1 MILRKMLETACVVG
15 AAVLLGGCD
24 GAPPAGQTTAAAAP
38 TAEEARQ
45 FVADAERELAELAE
59 IQSRTNW
66 VYETYITYD
75 TEWLVQRANAASTA
89 ATVRLAAGAA
99 RFNGLDL
106 DPETERKL
114 GLLRLALSIPA
125 PQRPG
130 AAEELAEVETR
141 MASRYS
147 TGRID
152 YDGRQVTLD
161 ELETLMGTERDP
173 AKLKEM
179 WSKWREVSAPMA
191 KDYARMVEIANEGAR
206 DLGYANV
213 AELWLSRYD
222 MPPDAMER
230 EVERLWS
237 QMEPFYKQLHCDVRA
252 ELNAHY
258 GETVQPATGAI
269 RADLLGNMWA
279 QDWSTLYDLVAPP
292 DSGPTYDLTQL
303 LVSEG
308 FDDQRMVK
316 TAEGFYTSLGLPA
329 LPQTFWERSLFT
341 RPRDRD
347 VVCHA
352 SAWDLDERDDVRIKE
367 CIQINAEHFQTVH
380 HELGHN
386 YYQRAY
392 QNQPEL
398 FRGAAHDGFH
408 EAIGDFVAL
417 NATPEYLAEIGILPR
432 SQIPPVS
439 ADTGLLMQ
447 RALEKIAFLPF
458 ALTMDQW
465 RWRVFRGEIE
475 PGDYNSEWWK
485 LRLQYQGIRPPA
497 DRPADAF
504 DPGAK
509 FHIANNVSYLRYF
522 LSYVMQFQFYQ
533 AACKQAGW
541 EGPLHRCT
549 IYGNQRVGERF
560 AKMLEMGAS
569 EPWPDALE
577 AFTGTRQM
585 DASAMVAYFEP
596 LMGWLQE
603 RNKGRTCGW

>member
-1 MILRKMLETACVVG
+1 MLGRGTLDRACIVG
-15 AAVLLGGCD
+15 AMVLLGACG
-24 GAPPAGQTTAAAAP
+24 GAPPAGQDRAAAAP
-38 TAEEARQ
+38 TVEEARQ
-45 FVADAERELAELAE
+45 FVADAERELGDLAE
-59 IQSRTNW
+59 AQARIEW
-66 VYETYITYD
+66 VYATYITYD
-75 TEWLVQRANAASTA
+75 TEWLEQRAQAQSTA
-89 ATVRLAAGAA
+89 ATVRLAVGAA

-106 DPETERKL
+106 DAETQRKL

-130 AAEELAEVETR
+130 AAEELAAVNTR
-141 MASRYS
+141 MSSRYS

-173 AKLKEM
+173 VKLEEM
-179 WSKWREVSAPMA
+179 WTKWRAVSAPMA
-191 KDYARMVEIANEGAR
+191 TDYARMVEIANEGAR

-237 QMEPFYKQLHCDVRA
+237 QMQPFYEQLHCDVRA

-258 GETVQPATGAI
+258 GDAVQPAAGAI

-292 DSGPTYDLTQL
+292 DSGPAYDLTQL
-303 LVSEG
+303 LVGEG

-316 TAEGFYTSLGLPA
+316 TAEGFYTSLGLPE
-329 LPQTFWERSLFT
+329 LPATFWERSLFT

-352 SAWDLDERDDVRIKE
+352 SAWDLDERDDVRIKQ

-392 QNQPEL
+392 QDRSEL

-432 SQIPPVS
+432 GQIPPVS
-439 ADTGLLMQ
+439 ADTGLLLQ

-465 RWRVFRGEIE
+465 RWRVFRGEI
-475 PGDYNSEWWK
+475 PPADYNQEWWK

-497 DRPADAF
+497 ERPADAF

-533 AACKQAGW
+533 AACRQAGW

-549 IYGNQRVGERF
+549 IYGNKRVGERF

-569 EPWPDALE
+569 KPWPDALE

-596 LMGWLQE
+596 LMGWLRE
-603 RNKGRTCGW
+603 RNKGRACGW